1 MPAASPQLKNHRHPQ
16 NITFIFSRCKSLE
29 SALDRVVSRYE
40 KNPSIQNST

>member
-29 SALDRVVSRYE
+29 FETSSKKLE
-40 KNPSIQNST
+40 KPRQECTQ